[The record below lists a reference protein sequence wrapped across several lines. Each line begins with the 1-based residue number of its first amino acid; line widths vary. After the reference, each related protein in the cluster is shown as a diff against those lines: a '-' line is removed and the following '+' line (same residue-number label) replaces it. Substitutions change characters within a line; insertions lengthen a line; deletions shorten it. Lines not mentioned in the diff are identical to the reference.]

1 MAWSIKNIENQV
13 SNVEGAYTLTY
24 AIEGMPTIKKHELST
39 NNGVFYKEITPVGNL
54 TGFSVNVEATSELKN
69 CYIRCTDSEGHSQ
82 TSNLFTIQFVSP
94 SSNNPPTISNIKI
107 QNVNQ
112 SGVYQIVYE
121 ATDDSS
127 KDLTHYLKIDNED
140 YKQITPIKSEN
151 TYTYNGTSLSN
162 GTHVCNLKVSDGSVE
177 TESSVFQIIIPKIV
191 NTPPKISE
199 VTVEETS
206 YKGRFRVS
214 YIATDIDKTDLITH
228 KLKIDTNEYEV
239 IKPISVD
246 NKYVYNG
253 LGLTEGTHEG
263 IIQISDGV
271 NEVSSSPF
279 SIVINAQE
287 GVGLKQQLSEA
298 KGHYDTSYNSLMTT
312 VRDVIDKMTNDK
324 QYDNSIGASLV
335 EQAYKDYTDK
345 SVKLKDI
352 SQQAIDLIGSKKT
365 SDAKENLAK
374 EIGDLTNSLGSL
386 DQSMNDVFKDGILT
400 EAEKITIRQ
409 HLQSLS
415 LEKVDV
421 DNQYNSIL
429 SKFNKEDLEFAQNG
443 TVPPSWKE
451 DIDFSDSE
459 KPKLTP
465 PTPTVNYPD
474 KKWYLKIYND
484 FKSAY
489 ESYSKKYENLIL
501 IIDYI
506 LKKDGILDDTDKN
519 KKDKAFEE
527 YTLAIGEY
535 SKQASLSIEAIGR
548 NETENNEVLVKTFK
562 GEYIRT
568 NKENS
573 SKLSALTQT
582 TNGLTEQVS
591 EFKQTADKIQTQVSQ
606 NTTGLANQKSTI
618 TQLANQIT
626 TKVDVGEFGSLIRQN
641 SQSIVMGLNKYG
653 SKGTWV
659 TLRDGY
665 VTFENCYV
673 SCNAITSLPGES
685 PYISLFGDKSPGKC
699 AIDATAGDNYGI
711 GDSIRLKYNDSNYI
725 RIAYDWFALYS
736 ASHGS
741 GRSNL
746 FNISAS
752 DGIKYKGKTIVWED
766 GKINMDSQIPTYL
779 KTAYV
784 YVACD
789 NTSRKSFYPAWS
801 GTKLGNTSDEWA
813 EVHSVKGSL
822 LSSDKNSKENISYI
836 DSSNLYKLSKE
847 SRNINNNENIYN
859 VKPYITENDLYTF
872 VRDDLHLATYNYK
885 EKDIS
890 EIENSNYQIGIIAQD
905 IENTKLGEY
914 IVNGKS
920 ENGDKLSIIQ
930 NNYIN
935 TIVGALQVA
944 INKIE
949 TLETEV
955 NNLKNGGK

>member
-206 YKGRFRVS
+206 YKGRFRIS
-214 YIATDIDKTDLITH
+214 YTATDIDKTDLITH
-228 KLKIDTNEYEV
+228 KLKIDTNEYEI
-239 IKPISVD
+239 IKPISVG

-312 VRDVIDKMTNDK
+312 VRDVIDKMINDK
-324 QYDNSIGASLV
+324 QYDNSVGASLV

-429 SKFNKEDLEFAQNG
+429 SKFNKTDLDYAEKGVYPPITVEG
-443 TVPPSWKE
+443 TSSK
-451 DIDFSDSE
+451 
-459 KPKLTP
+459 
-465 PTPTVNYPD
+465 YPD

-506 LKKDGILDDTDKN
+506 LKKDGILDSVDKN

-548 NETENNEVLVKTFK
+548 NETENNETLVQTFK
-562 GEYIRT
+562 GEYVRT
-568 NKENS
+568 NRENS
-573 SKLSALTQT
+573 AKLTALTQT

-591 EFKQTADKIQTQVSQ
+591 EFKQTADRIQTQVTQ
-606 NTTGLANQKSTI
+606 NTNGLASQKSEI

-626 TKVDVGEFGSLIRQN
+626 SKVSRGDVYSIIK
-641 SQSIVMGLNKYG
+641 QSSDEILFALNNHGYR
-653 SKGTWV
+653 GTWI
-659 TLRDGY
+659 RFRSGY
-665 VTFENCYV
+665 AEFYNCHV
-673 SCNAITSLPGES
+673 ALKSITCLDEEDPIIYLYSNKNNGRCS
-685 PYISLFGDKSPGKC
+685 
-699 AIDATAGDNYGI
+699 IDATERYNVGI
-711 GDSIRLKYNDSNYI
+711 GNAIRLKYDDSNYI
-725 RIAYDWFALYS
+725 LVAQNNFSVFNTSY
-736 ASHGS
+736 GE
-741 GRSNL
+741 SNI
-746 FNISAS
+746 FKVNQN
-752 DGIKYKGKTIVWED
+752 GVYYKGNRIDTPNLPSMLTTLTSICKAQTGQWAQLSPKTD
-766 GKINMDSQIPTYL
+766 GDVFCGASGARWDTVFSVNGVKTSSDRREKEKITYL
-779 KTAYV
+779 EN
-784 YVACD
+784 D
-789 NTSRKSFYPAWS
+789 NVNKFN
-801 GTKLGNTSDEWA
+801 LNLIND
-813 EVHSVKGSL
+813 
-822 LSSDKNSKENISYI
+822 KENIYDVS
-836 DSSNLYKLSKE
+836 
-847 SRNINNNENIYN
+847 
-859 VKPYITENDLYTF
+859 PYITSEDLYSF
-872 VRDDLHLATYNYK
+872 IRDDLHLATYKFKSIN
-885 EKDIS
+885 
-890 EIENSNYQIGIIAQD
+890 ENPQDSQIGFIAQD
-905 IENTKLGEY
+905 IENTKLGQY
-914 IVNGKS
+914 IVV
-920 ENGDKLSIIQ
+920 GDSSKGDNLMVHQ

-935 TIVGALQVA
+935 TIAGALKIA

-949 TLETEV
+949 TLETEI

>member
-24 AIEGMPTIKKHELST
+24 AIEGMTTIKKHELST

-82 TSNLFTIQFVSP
+82 TSNLFTVQFVSP

-127 KDLTHYLKIDNED
+127 KDLTHYLKIDNEG

-206 YKGRFRVS
+206 YKGRFRIS
-214 YIATDIDKTDLITH
+214 YTATDIDKTDLITH
-228 KLKIDTNEYEV
+228 KLKIDTNEYEI

-606 NTTGLANQKSTI
+606 NTTGLANQKSQI

-626 TKVDVGEFGSLIRQN
+626 SKVDVGDFGTLIQQN
-641 SQSIVMGLNKYG
+641 AHSVTVAVKN
-653 SKGTWV
+653 GTLV
-659 TLRDGY
+659 TTDGWGHTVWNGY
-665 VTFENCYV
+665 LACDRLT
-673 SCNAITSLPGES
+673 TPPGHH
-685 PYISLFGDKSPGKC
+685 PYISLFDDRTYSGRC
-699 AIDATAGDNYGI
+699 AIDATKKDHQGKGHA
-711 GDSIRLKYNDSNYI
+711 IRLQWDDWNYI
-725 RIAYDWFALYS
+725 YVSTNEVSFFTENHNSGNSPCLYS
-736 ASHGS
+736 TASTLNHYGV
-741 GRSNL
+741 GFQVNNNGIFYGNL
-746 FNISAS
+746 GFKVTSAGLFYDGVGVTTTSDPSWCPTS
-752 DGIKYKGKTIVWED
+752 DGITHCGRKNNRWRAIWSEITTI
-766 GKINMDSQIPTYL
+766 Q
-779 KTAYV
+779 
-784 YVACD
+784 
-789 NTSRKSFYPAWS
+789 
-801 GTKLGNTSDEWA
+801 
-813 EVHSVKGSL
+813 
-822 LSSDKNSKENISYI
+822 SSDRNKKENISYL
-836 DSSNLYKLSKE
+836 DNANLFKVNL
-847 SRNINNNENIYN
+847 INDEGDIYSI
-859 VKPYITENDLYTF
+859 KPQINKNDLYNF
-872 VRDDLHLATYNYK
+872 IKNDVNLATYNFKPK
-885 EKDIS
+885 EGY
-890 EIENSNYQIGIIAQD
+890 ELENIDYQIGLIAQD
-905 IENTKLGEY
+905 IEGTKVGEY
-914 IVNGKS
+914 IV
-920 ENGDKLSIIQ
+920 EGDSSKGDSLSIIQ
-930 NNYIN
+930 SNYIS